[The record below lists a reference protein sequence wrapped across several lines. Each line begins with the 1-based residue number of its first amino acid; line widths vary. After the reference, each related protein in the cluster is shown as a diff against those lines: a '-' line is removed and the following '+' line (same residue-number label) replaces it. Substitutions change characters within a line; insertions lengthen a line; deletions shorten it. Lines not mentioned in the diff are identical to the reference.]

1 MISPSKS
8 AQETP
13 RNPEKSPEKKLTTEQ
28 TTQNNLASSTKTI
41 NSPSKIKLDIHP
53 VDEKPEL
60 KKTIH
65 EDKDKKKIKKK
76 KAAEDKKLS

>member
-1 MISPSKS
+1 MSPSKS
-8 AQETP
+8 LQETP
-13 RNPEKSPEKKLTTEQ
+13 RNPEKSPEKKQTTEQ
-28 TTQNNLASSTKTI
+28 STQNNMVSSTKTI

-65 EDKDKKKIKKK
+65 
-76 KAAEDKKLS
+76 